1 MQRSYKMQFKF
12 SLQPQKLYPR
22 SGGEDYKASQGVTVT
37 FKLAHRDKIL
47 LCTDG
52 LWSMIDDQRIT
63 GIMEEEGNAERYCDK
78 LIEEA
83 NAAGGR
89 DNITAVVAIA
99 G

>member
-1 MQRSYKMQFKF
+1 
-12 SLQPQKLYPR
+12 
-22 SGGEDYKASQGVTVT
+22 
-37 FKLAHRDKIL
+37 
-47 LCTDG
+47 
-52 LWSMIDDQRIT
+52 MIDDQRIT
-63 GIMEEEGNAERYCDK
+63 GIMEEKGNAERYCDK